1 MTDITIENI
10 VAYAQIS
17 NDLDIEKIAEKIPEL
32 NYNPDEFSG
41 LTLKIDDPKT
51 AVLIL
56 PSGKTICTGAKKI
69 EDAKNVIKKLE
80 DKLIKAKIKV
90 KKKYKIEIQNIV
102 ASTDINK
109 ELELGPIS
117 KKLLLDNV
125 DYEPKQFPGL
135 IYKMD
140 DNGVLLIL
148 FSSGKIVCTGVKNLE
163 AASNAIER
171 IKEKLTS
178 LGVL

>member
-17 NDLDIEKIAEKIPEL
+17 NGLDIEQIAEKLPEFK
-32 NYNPDEFSG
+32 YNPDEFSG
-41 LTLKIDDPKT
+41 LTLKIDEPKT

-69 EDAKNVIKKLE
+69 EDAKTSIKKME
-80 DKLIKAKIKV
+80 NKLLKAKIKV
-90 KKKYKIEIQNIV
+90 KKKYKVEIQNII
-102 ASTDINK
+102 ASTDLKK
-109 ELELGPIS
+109 ELELSSIS
-117 KKLLLDNV
+117 KNLLLDKV
-125 DYEPKQFPGL
+125 DYEPEQFPGL

-140 DNGVLLIL
+140 DNGVLLLL
-148 FSSGKIVCTGVKNLE
+148 FSSGKIVCTGAKNLK
-163 AASNAIER
+163 AASNAIET